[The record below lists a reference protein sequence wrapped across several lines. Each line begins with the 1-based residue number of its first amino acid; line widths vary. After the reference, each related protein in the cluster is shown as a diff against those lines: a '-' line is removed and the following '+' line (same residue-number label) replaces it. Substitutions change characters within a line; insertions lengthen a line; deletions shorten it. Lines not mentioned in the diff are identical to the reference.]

1 MGDTLPPS
9 RRGHALEGVSRH
21 GRAAPVCGPPAR
33 GREDGAA
40 VRRVRDLAQD
50 GLQDLRSLQRLR
62 RRRVQR
68 SQPAPLSASE
78 STAAAAGSDD
88 CPVETGVPGVGAPKI
103 REKLRRQSTAPHLP
117 ATQSTD
123 SSTSRFR
130 QGRTSLRSRC
140 HEVFAV
146 NRLHSKDRHAGCLT
160 TLPP

>member
-9 RRGHALEGVSRH
+9 RRGHALEG
-21 GRAAPVCGPPAR
+21 
-33 GREDGAA
+33 EKM
-40 VRRVRDLAQD
+40 
-50 GLQDLRSLQRLR
+50 
-62 RRRVQR
+62 
-68 SQPAPLSASE
+68 APLCGEFGISRK
-78 STAAAAGSDD
+78 TGCKIFDRYKDCGVAAFSDRSRR
-88 CPVETGVPGVGAPKI
+88 PYRQANRLPPQLEATIVRLKREYPAWGAPKI